1 MNKYESYQKTIVNK
15 RIIFLFVTEWTKSYL
30 LKTFSISLFFQG
42 RIILAVVIKYDLLG
56 EAPIQTQATAQKC
69 RETPMGRTGTVE

>member
-42 RIILAVVIKYDLLG
+42 RIILAVVIKQDLLG
-56 EAPIQTQATAQKC
+56 EAPIQT
-69 RETPMGRTGTVE
+69 

>member
-42 RIILAVVIKYDLLG
+42 RIILAVVIKKDLLG
-56 EAPIQTQATAQKC
+56 EAPIQT
-69 RETPMGRTGTVE
+69 

>member
-15 RIIFLFVTEWTKSYL
+15 RIIFLFVTEGTKSYL

-42 RIILAVVIKYDLLG
+42 RIILAVVIK
-56 EAPIQTQATAQKC
+56 
-69 RETPMGRTGTVE
+69 